1 MRVEP
6 PPPSGREDESEGE
19 EPAPEKSELDKALE
33 ALLVDEPSVR
43 IDPATGQVVEKSS
56 LTDDQHPNTIG

>member
-6 PPPSGREDESEGE
+6 PTPVPEDEGEGE
-19 EPAPEKSELDKALE
+19 EPRPEKSELDKALE
-33 ALLVDEPSVR
+33 ALLVGEKKVR

-56 LTDDQHPNTIG
+56 LTDDQDPNTIG